1 MKEKGVDCMKNIV
14 FLSLMLVL
22 ASMSWA
28 QEKAES
34 PVWKV
39 GDKWT
44 YKTDTGIEWI
54 NEVIGDEKGIF
65 IIASLDKLIL
75 SYDKKDMTCVKA
87 FKDGKE
93 DKETIGRLKK
103 YYNFPLFSGKKWN
116 SRFSF
121 YNPAYRMDNDI
132 SAEYSA
138 IGVEDVEVPA
148 GKFKAFKVMVKLNI
162 TVLSTPERQL
172 SGASY
177 YWWAPDV
184 RGLIKYETDKSD
196 IWERAKFR
204 KYELV
209 SFDLK

>member
-1 MKEKGVDCMKNIV
+1 MILFLAPIV
-14 FLSLMLVL
+14 
-22 ASMSWA
+22 WA

-44 YKTDTGIEWI
+44 YKTDTGIEWT
-54 NEVIGDEKGIF
+54 NETIGDEKDLF
-65 IIASLDKLIL
+65 IIARSDKRPGKLIL
-75 SYDKKDMTCVKA
+75 YYDKKEMSCVKA
-87 FKDGKE
+87 IKDGKE
-93 DKETIGRLKK
+93 DKEERERLKRF
-103 YYNFPLFSGKKWN
+103 YNFPLFSGKKWT
-116 SRFSF
+116 SRYSF

-132 SAEYSA
+132 LAEYSV
-138 IGVEDVEVPA
+138 IGVEDAEIPA

-162 TVLSTPERQL
+162 TELRPPQRQL
-172 SGASY
+172 SGAYY

-184 RGLIKYETDKSD
+184 RGLIKYETDGSD
-196 IWERAKFR
+196 IWEGARFR